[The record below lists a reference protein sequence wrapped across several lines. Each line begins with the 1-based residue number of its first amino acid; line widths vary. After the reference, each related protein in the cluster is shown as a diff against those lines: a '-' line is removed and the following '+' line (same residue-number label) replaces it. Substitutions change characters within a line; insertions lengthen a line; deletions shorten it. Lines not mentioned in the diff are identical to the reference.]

1 MSRYRHEPCA
11 ECPWRRDV
19 PTGHFPPER
28 FKALANTAYDMSCV
42 QFACHLS
49 AENRPRTCTGFL
61 LRGAEHNLA
70 VRIHKSYGRIDP
82 ARLRAS
88 VPLYNSYRQMA
99 VANGVDPDDPALE
112 QCR

>member
-28 FKALANTAYDMSCV
+28 FLALAHTAYDCSFV

-49 AENRPRTCTGFL
+49 AENSPRTCAGFL

-70 VRIHKSYGRIDP
+70 VRIKKSLSQIDP
-82 ARLRAS
+82 ACLRETT
-88 VPLYNSYRQMA
+88 PLYDSYRQMA
-99 VANGVDPDDPALE
+99 VANGVDPDDPAME